1 MGQTI
6 PAMQARQLLASSG
19 VTVAAGA
26 MISLSLAVSPPLT
39 LLPPRPVPIDVNGNG
54 ISQPNHTTETVGA
67 AITDS
72 FEHRWQAA
80 ADAPLMPA
88 PRRDPLAG
96 LTGGLLAPAE
106 DAPQLMQI
114 EPVEPAVVPQSEQQ
128 EPFKVA
134 LQEPPARPSDV
145 CARHGL
151 RRVEYTQNRH
161 RYWRCA
167 GRR

>member
-6 PAMQARQLLASSG
+6 PAMQARQLLASSC
-19 VTVAAGA
+19 VSVAAAA
-26 MISLSLAVSPPLT
+26 MISFSFAVSPPLT
-39 LLPPRPVPIDVNGNG
+39 LVPPRPVPVDVGGNA
-54 ISQPNHTTETVGA
+54 ISQQDQPVETVGV
-67 AITDS
+67 AISDS
-72 FEHRWQAA
+72 FERRWQAA
-80 ADAPLMPA
+80 ADAPLVPA
-88 PRRDPLAG
+88 PRRDPLEG
-96 LTGGLLAPAE
+96 LIGGLLAATE

-114 EPVEPAVVPQSEQQ
+114 EPIEPAPVPQPEQQ
-128 EPFKVA
+128 EPVKVA
-134 LQEPPARPSDV
+134 LQEPPARSSDV